1 MYTLSLL
8 QAADMSRLR
17 DMLVEYKFV
26 MSWED
31 ERQMEISGKGQ
42 NKTISKDAAYNH
54 LMHLIA
60 QGDSDQ
66 VSTEAAVNPI
76 AGKIIEKPLQL
87 ICGTVEKST
96 IF

>member
-1 MYTLSLL
+1 
-8 QAADMSRLR
+8 MSRLR

-60 QGDSDQ
+60 QGDSD
-66 VSTEAAVNPI
+66 
-76 AGKIIEKPLQL
+76 
-87 ICGTVEKST
+87 
-96 IF
+96 

>member
-1 MYTLSLL
+1 MSELQESLQLYDRLQMKNEFVYTLRMYTLSLL

-60 QGDSDQ
+60 QGDSD
-66 VSTEAAVNPI
+66 
-76 AGKIIEKPLQL
+76 
-87 ICGTVEKST
+87 
-96 IF
+96 